1 MLTRRHGQIAKF
13 SLGWWTRGGPRSITA
28 VDRVDSCEH
37 QLTKLGEIMTALTP
51 PNAAAVRSVVEARL
65 AAVANLQG
73 PQETVTIE
81 WRGQQRAIPV
91 ITMPVD
97 VLSYNP
103 GTHRV
108 RAQRT
113 LDPVRDRDLDD
124 DPFGQSAQTYLH
136 SLLMA
141 DPAEPGKVDAAFQA
155 LKDDLEQHGQNEPG
169 IVTHDGV
176 LINANTRC
184 AALRELEKP
193 YIRVGVLPV
202 DAGHDDVQSIELS
215 LQLRR
220 DHKRDYSFVNFLL
233 AIDERVSAGRPASE
247 VQRDFRIKISTF
259 ERSRWILDFI
269 RKAIKRSRVTDASG
283 REVSMRLVDFETH
296 QGKLEELHKAYTSLK
311 AKSPDDAEAML
322 EQRLLAVALNKS
334 KTDVRLIEADFADRY
349 MKGIDIGSG
358 VEAAPAVNIPGTS
371 VSVPGD
377 SPKVM
382 ALRALTTEV
391 LQARAVEL
399 APAVV
404 SAQAATEASQTL
416 KKMDDALDSAL
427 TLAGKQGRVTKKRF
441 AASDRLSDANEDLAL
456 TLSAVADA
464 RSTGTFTA
472 DDLDDGLADLRTNL
486 AKLAQLLSRGPVGD
500 SAGIAWLRAAASLS
514 DAQL

>member
-1 MLTRRHGQIAKF
+1 
-13 SLGWWTRGGPRSITA
+13 
-28 VDRVDSCEH
+28 
-37 QLTKLGEIMTALTP
+37 MTALTP
-51 PNAAAVRSVVEARL
+51 PNAADVRSLVEARL
-65 AAVANLQG
+65 AAVEDMKG

-81 WRGQQRAIPV
+81 WRGQQRSIPV

-113 LDPVRDRDLDD
+113 LDPVRDRDLDV
-124 DPFGQSAQTYLH
+124 DPFGQSAQAYLH

-155 LKDDLEQHGQNEPG
+155 LKEDLEQHGQNEPG

-184 AALRELEKP
+184 AALRELGQQ
-193 YIRVGVLPV
+193 YIRVGVLPA

-233 AIDERVSAGRPASE
+233 AIEERVSAGRPASE
-247 VQRDFRIKISTF
+247 IQRDFRIKGSTF
-259 ERSRWILDFI
+259 ERSRWILQFI
-269 RKAIKRSRVTDASG
+269 KEAIERSRVTDESG
-283 REVSMRLVDFETH
+283 RQISMRLVDFETH
-296 QGKLEELHKAYTSLK
+296 QGKLEELHRAYTALK
-311 AKSPDDAEAML
+311 SKSPDDADAL
-322 EQRLLAVALNKS
+322 REQRLLAVALNKS
-334 KTDVRLIEADFADRY
+334 KTDIRLIEADFAERY
-349 MKGIDIGSG
+349 MKGLEIKPSP
-358 VEAAPAVNIPGTS
+358 EAAPAVTIPGTS
-371 VSVPGD
+371 ITVAGPSSRVI
-377 SPKVM
+377 

-399 APAVV
+399 APAAV
-404 SAQAATEASQTL
+404 SAQAATEASQIL
-416 KKMDDALDSAL
+416 KKVDVALDSAL

-456 TLSAVADA
+456 TISAVAEA
-464 RSTGTFTA
+464 RSTGTFNA
-472 DDLDDGLADLRTNL
+472 DDLDDGLADLRTNI
-486 AKLAQLLSRGPVGD
+486 AKLAQLLSRGPV
-500 SAGIAWLRAAASLS
+500 SESSGIAWLRAAASVS
-514 DAQL
+514 DTPR